1 MNRLSVL
8 MLVALAT
15 PAVAADAPPD
25 PALQVRNPSL
35 AVQWATPDTR
45 VPPFDRVMLAPVEL
59 SFRDV
64 RPLSGPTGYTQG
76 RTEFP
81 VTERDRQRIEEDVN
95 RILREELAENR
106 SFALVEAAGPGVLVV
121 KPALRDI
128 VSRMPPE
135 EPPGASAVYLDTVGE
150 ATLVV
155 EFVDG
160 ATGRALGTATDRRTA
175 EPAGSMG
182 DFGAVRG
189 NVVGAGQEVRRLAR
203 RWGASLERRVEQ
215 LYFEA
220 KPR

>member
-1 MNRLSVL
+1 MNRLSAL
-8 MLVALAT
+8 LLAALAL
-15 PAVAADAPPD
+15 PAVAADAPD
-25 PALQVRNPSL
+25 PALQARNPSL
-35 AVQWATPDTR
+35 KVQWATPDTR
-45 VPPFDRVMLAPVEL
+45 VPPFDRVLLAPVEL
-59 SFRDV
+59 AFRDV
-64 RPLSGPTGYTQG
+64 KPLTGPTGYPQG

-81 VTERDRQRIEEDVN
+81 VTDRDRERLEADVN
-95 RILREELAENR
+95 RILREELAGR
-106 SFALVEAAGPGVLVV
+106 KTYALAEAAGPGVLVL

-155 EFVDG
+155 DFVDG
-160 ATGRALGTATDRRTA
+160 ATGRTLGTATDRRTA

-203 RWGASLERRVEQ
+203 RWGTSLAKRVEQ